1 MSMFGSLG
9 EAGRLRDAQG
19 GFLEATMLP
28 DAEKERLCRSLAG
41 GSLRR
46 LWEALSRRDIRSVP
60 QKSPN
65 SVTITIHA
73 NDAERLAAT
82 LEER

>member
-1 MSMFGSLG
+1 MNTDFRPSM
-9 EAGRLRDAQG
+9 
-19 GFLEATMLP
+19 
-28 DAEKERLCRSLAG
+28 AG